1 MQARRYANNPTIPIK
16 KGVKCG
22 PEGAQMSKKPKNSE
36 PINGRNSK
44 RFREVRIIPINLLV
58 EAEWNPQKMGDKDF
72 NALVENL
79 KDVGIIDPLQV
90 SPLSDGR
97 YRVIGGN
104 HRLQA
109 LRVLEYDEV
118 QCVVC
123 DDFDEDMQKFQSVRL
138 NVIHGKLDAEKFLH
152 LHEEMMNKYGKE
164 ALDMFMITDEKVL
177 KSMIKDI
184 KAGLPPEM
192 AKKVDEAKKEI
203 KSVDDIGSILNEIF
217 SKHGQMLDR
226 GFLVFSFGGKEH
238 HYVEMDKQLL
248 KRVKYLEELA
258 MARQESVAN
267 IFNRVM
273 SEKGVL

>member
-1 MQARRYANNPTIPIK
+1 MTSKKVKPSEVPNHKGPAERPAKKFREIRMIPIK
-16 KGVKCG
+16 
-22 PEGAQMSKKPKNSE
+22 
-36 PINGRNSK
+36 
-44 RFREVRIIPINLLV
+44 LLV
-58 EAEWNPQKMGDKDF
+58 EAEWNPQKMNDKEF

-79 KDVGIIDPLQV
+79 RDVGVIDPVQV
-90 SPLSDGR
+90 SPLPDGR
-97 YRVIGGN
+97 FRVIGGN

-109 LRVLEYDEV
+109 LRVLEYDQV
-118 QCVVC
+118 QCVLC

-138 NVIHGKLDAEKFLH
+138 NVIHGKLDAERFIKLY
-152 LHEEMMNKYGKE
+152 EEMGRKYGEHVVVDLMK
-164 ALDMFMITDEKVL
+164 ITDEKAL
-177 KSMIKDI
+177 KCLIKDV

-192 AKKVDEAKKEI
+192 AKKLDEAKKEI

-217 SKHGQMLDR
+217 SKSGDTLAR

-258 MARQESVAN
+258 VAREETLSN

>member
-1 MQARRYANNPTIPIK
+1 MAK
-16 KGVKCG
+16 KGNHS
-22 PEGAQMSKKPKNSE
+22 EQPKE
-36 PINGRNSK
+36 NGNK
-44 RFREVRIIPINLLV
+44 RFREVRIIPTKLLV
-58 EAEWNPQKMGDKDF
+58 EAEWNPQKMDDKQF

-79 KDVGIIDPLQV
+79 KQVGVVDPLQV
-90 SPLSDGR
+90 SPLPDGR

-109 LRVLEYDEV
+109 LRVLEYEEI

-138 NVIHGKLDAEKFLH
+138 NVIHGKLDAERFIH
-152 LHEEMMNKYGKE
+152 LHEEMMKKYGQE
-164 ALDMFMITDEKVL
+164 ALDMFMVTDEKVL

-184 KAGLPPEM
+184 KAGMSPEM

-203 KSVDDIGSILNEIF
+203 RSVDDIGSILNEIF
-217 SKHGQMLDR
+217 SKHGQMLER

-258 MARQESVAN
+258 MAREEPVSS
-267 IFNRVM
+267 IFNRVL